1 MTAQRARRQF
11 WTYWTA
17 STTSSVGSAVT
28 AVALPLTAVLV
39 LHAGPAEMG
48 LLTAGAYVAWLVV
61 GLPAGAIIRRLP
73 LRGLQVTL
81 DLTRALAVASVPAAW
96 GLGWLTFG
104 QLLAVALVISFA
116 NVFFDV
122 ASMTFLPRVVPREQL
137 HARNSLMSGSG
148 SATELGG
155 PSLGGVLVQVL
166 GAPVALLADTAS
178 YVVSAVLLRTLPATA
193 ADSTD
198 TAAAP
203 LRAQVRDGWRFV
215 VRHPVIGPC
224 MWSAAVVNFACGGQM
239 ALFAVYLVRSLHVP
253 AGLIGLLLAAQGAG
267 GLIGAAAC
275 PRLTRATGSARACLG
290 GSIVIVMGLAL
301 IPQGTGLAALT
312 AFAAGNILF
321 GLGVVLLS
329 TTTRTYRQV
338 ASPAELLSRVMA
350 TVRFVSWGM
359 IPVGGLACGALAG
372 WVGPRDALLAL
383 ALVSVLAP
391 LVLLLS
397 PVRWLR
403 DLEARELRGGP

>member
-1 MTAQRARRQF
+1 MTAHRARRQF

-178 YVVSAVLLRTLPATA
+178 YVVSAALLRTLPATT

-198 TAAAP
+198 TAAP

-224 MWSAAVVNFACGGQM
+224 MWSAAVTNFACGGQM

-253 AGLIGLLLAAQGAG
+253 AGLIGVLLAAQGAG
-267 GLIGAAAC
+267 GLFGAAAC
-275 PRLTRATGSARACLG
+275 PRLTRAAGSARACLG
-290 GSIVIVMGLAL
+290 GSIVIVVGMAL
-301 IPQGTGLAALT
+301 IPQGTGLAALI

-338 ASPAELLSRVMA
+338 ASPPELLSRVMA

-359 IPVGGLACGALAG
+359 IPLGGLACGALAG
-372 WVGPRDALLAL
+372 WVGARNTLLAL

-391 LVLLLS
+391 LVLTLS

-403 DLEARELRGGP
+403 DLEAGELRGGP